1 MKAALRLTAT
11 LLCLLCI
18 TLAVASCDLFGV
30 ETPETSATVSA
41 DGTSE
46 SAPEKAPSI
55 WDDALYSTD
64 KEFGSGSKVVTV
76 EVVAEGKTVVF
87 TIRTDKGTVGE
98 ALLEHGLLA
107 GEEGPYGLY
116 IKAVN
121 GKTLDYDKDGA
132 YWAFYVDGAYAVTGV
147 DETTIVETSVY
158 LLRAEKG

>member
-1 MKAALRLTAT
+1 MKTALRLTAT

-41 DGTSE
+41 DGSSE
-46 SAPEKAPSI
+46 STPEKSPSI

-87 TIRTDKGTVGE
+87 TVRTDKGTVGE

-116 IKAVN
+116 VKKVN
-121 GKTLDYDKDGA
+121 GIEADYDKDQT
-132 YWAFYVDGAYAVTGV
+132 YWAFYVNGSYAMSGV
-147 DETTIVETSVY
+147 ELTEIEEGTVY
-158 LLRAEKG
+158 RLEKQK

>member
-1 MKAALRLTAT
+1 MKTALRLTAT

-41 DGTSE
+41 DGSSE
-46 SAPEKAPSI
+46 STPEKSPSI

-87 TIRTDKGTVGE
+87 TVRTDKGTVGE

-116 IKAVN
+116 VKRVN
-121 GKTLDYDKDGA
+121 GLEADYDKDQT
-132 YWAFYVDGAYAVTGV
+132 YWAFYINGSYAMSGV
-147 DETTIVETSVY
+147 ELTEIEEGTVY
-158 LLRAEKG
+158 RLEKQK

>member
-1 MKAALRLTAT
+1 MKTALRLTAT

-41 DGTSE
+41 DGSSE
-46 SAPEKAPSI
+46 STPEKAPSI
-55 WDDALYSTD
+55 WDDALYNTD

-87 TIRTDKGTVGE
+87 TVRTDKGTVGE

-116 IKAVN
+116 VKKVN
-121 GKTLDYDKDGA
+121 GIEADYDKDQT
-132 YWAFYVDGAYAVTGV
+132 YWAFYVNGSYAMSGV
-147 DETTIVETSVY
+147 ELTEIEEGTVY
-158 LLRAEKG
+158 RLEKQK

>member
-1 MKAALRLTAT
+1 MKTALRLTAT

-30 ETPETSATVSA
+30 ETPETSATFSA
-41 DGTSE
+41 DGSSE
-46 SAPEKAPSI
+46 STPEKSPSI

-87 TIRTDKGTVGE
+87 TVRTDKGTVGE

-116 IKAVN
+116 VKKVN
-121 GKTLDYDKDGA
+121 GIEADYDKDQT
-132 YWAFYVDGAYAVTGV
+132 YWAFYVNGSYAMSGV
-147 DETTIVETSVY
+147 ELTEIEEGTVY
-158 LLRAEKG
+158 RLEKQK